1 MEKRVLI
8 ASKLCMVTYV
18 IKTLLF
24 YRKHFCYVAVISQ
37 GTSQWRRRE
46 DATFVYCIT
55 LADNTNVLQN
65 IRIAITN
72 QVSGANS
79 SIIVV
84 QGNDIYKVIFPNVST
99 ALDQAEFLLQLNQ
112 STITRAAHAYSCSV
126 LVSITHLRCRQLIAC
141 KWPFTLW
148 YLIDC
153 NFPLFVCLVSCF

>member
-1 MEKRVLI
+1 MSLKHYCFI
-8 ASKLCMVTYV
+8 GNTFA
-18 IKTLLF
+18 TLLSLA
-24 YRKHFCYVAVISQ
+24 RARVNE
-37 GTSQWRRRE
+37 GE

-55 LADNTNVLQN
+55 LADNTNVLRN

-84 QGNDIYKVIFPNVST
+84 QGNDICKVIFPNVST

-126 LVSITHLRCRQLIAC
+126 LVCVTHLRCRQLIAC
-141 KWPFTLW
+141 K
-148 YLIDC
+148 
-153 NFPLFVCLVSCF
+153 